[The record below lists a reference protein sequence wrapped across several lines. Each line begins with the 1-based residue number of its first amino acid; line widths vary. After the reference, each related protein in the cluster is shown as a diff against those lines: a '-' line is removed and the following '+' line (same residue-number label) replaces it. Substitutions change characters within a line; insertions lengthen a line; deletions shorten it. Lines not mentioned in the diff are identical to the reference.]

1 LQEEHR
7 GKKDQI
13 ICKPKNGKGF
23 KSSDGNIGQRPLKE
37 AIFIENIESKEKG
50 TVCEDADKGEER
62 KAIHETNVP
71 SVEGVRP
78 RPVQELVELCKVQG
92 WNIGWDVAKSR
103 IIQLGCSEFHTA
115 KAESDDLFF
124 KKRYIAM
131 RKAFLNAVIKI
142 SCLSSFDVRNYSDGL
157 LCLTVNGATLIKFS
171 EGYDPVSR
179 RYCVATLVTW
189 SKTLE
194 RIAKAIQTGD
204 ELNVKPCQLSFRT
217 WLDRQNPISI
227 GMAQKYVDQNGISWA
242 VSAMPFFWSDSL
254 DSAAR
259 SDKLDYVESS
269 LSEMLLLGCRATVI
283 VPQKD
288 YGHIKNRMQ
297 SLDDER
303 IIDECL
309 EKMNVEIKKER
320 DNLKGIREMVD
331 VSMVHEPSERKA
343 RVFVYAT
350 NVNLVRNAKE

>member
-1 LQEEHR
+1 
-7 GKKDQI
+7 
-13 ICKPKNGKGF
+13 
-23 KSSDGNIGQRPLKE
+23 
-37 AIFIENIESKEKG
+37 
-50 TVCEDADKGEER
+50 
-62 KAIHETNVP
+62 
-71 SVEGVRP
+71 
-78 RPVQELVELCKVQG
+78 
-92 WNIGWDVAKSR
+92 
-103 IIQLGCSEFHTA
+103 
-115 KAESDDLFF
+115 
-124 KKRYIAM
+124 
-131 RKAFLNAVIKI
+131 
-142 SCLSSFDVRNYSDGL
+142 
-157 LCLTVNGATLIKFS
+157 
-171 EGYDPVSR
+171 
-179 RYCVATLVTW
+179 
-189 SKTLE
+189 
-194 RIAKAIQTGD
+194 
-204 ELNVKPCQLSFRT
+204 
-217 WLDRQNPISI
+217 
-227 GMAQKYVDQNGISWA
+227 MAQKYVDQNGISWA

-331 VSMVHEPSERKA
+331 VTMVHEPSERKA